1 MDEVGFL
8 SVNMRK
14 ALTKAYCMDYD
25 VFISVMHNQSD
36 NEYTKGKWKL
46 MQRDFTRWFCDLDN
60 QNASKFCYWVL
71 YSEDE

>member
-8 SVNMRK
+8 AVNMRK

-25 VFISVMHNQSD
+25 VFVDVMHDSVENDYSR
-36 NEYTKGKWKL
+36 GKWQL
-46 MQRDFTRWFCDLDN
+46 MQGDFQKWFCYLDK
-60 QNASKFCYWVL
+60 QNASKFCYWAL